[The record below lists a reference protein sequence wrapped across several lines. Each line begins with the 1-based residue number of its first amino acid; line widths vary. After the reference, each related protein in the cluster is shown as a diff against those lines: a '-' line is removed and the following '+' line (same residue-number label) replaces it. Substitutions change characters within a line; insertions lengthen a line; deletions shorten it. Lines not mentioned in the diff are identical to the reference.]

1 MHRHTDWLT
10 QRQTDG
16 EKKTQQ
22 KTKKKTAL
30 LSMLVPYPL
39 NAEGFTLKGSL
50 VPASTR

>member
-22 KTKKKTAL
+22 KTKKNSTVVNAGT
-30 LSMLVPYPL
+30 LSTICG
-39 NAEGFTLKGSL
+39 GFHPKGL
-50 VPASTR
+50 IVAS

>member
-22 KTKKKTAL
+22 KTKKKNSTVVNAGT
-30 LSMLVPYPL
+30 LSTKRG
-39 NAEGFTLKGSL
+39 GFHPKGL
-50 VPASTR
+50 IVAS